1 MRVCV
6 VGSGAREHVLAVVL
20 GRTDEV
26 VVTPGNPL
34 IPGSIDA
41 PPESIDADLFVVG
54 PEAPLVDGLADRLR
68 AQGKLVFGPG
78 ADGAHLEG
86 SKAWMKEI
94 AADAD
99 VPTARHGAFT
109 QRDEAEAFLDTL
121 GDLYVIKTD
130 GLAAGKGVLVTADRV
145 EASEAVAGYLSGHR
159 FGDAGRR
166 VVIEEG
172 MTGPELSLLA
182 VCDGR
187 RAVAL
192 APAQDFKRV
201 FDGDQ
206 GPNTGGMGAYSPVPI
221 VDDDLVAQVMDR
233 FVEPTLAT
241 LRERGIDY
249 RGVLYAGLML
259 TAEGPK
265 LVEYNVRF
273 GDPEAQV
280 VLPRY
285 AGDLA
290 ALLAEAASGSLATD
304 PTFLDDA
311 AVTVVAATEGYPE
324 SPRSGDVIEGLDEAS
339 TMEGVTV
346 FGAGVARDDQ
356 GRLVTSG
363 GRVLSVTAV
372 GPTLTIAR
380 DRAYAAVDA
389 ITWPGKHARRD
400 IALGAVASAA
410 ATSDA

>member
-1 MRVCV
+1 
-6 VGSGAREHVLAVVL
+6 
-20 GRTDEV
+20 
-26 VVTPGNPL
+26 
-34 IPGSIDA
+34 
-41 PPESIDADLFVVG
+41 
-54 PEAPLVDGLADRLR
+54 
-68 AQGKLVFGPG
+68 
-78 ADGAHLEG
+78 
-86 SKAWMKEI
+86 
-94 AADAD
+94 
-99 VPTARHGAFT
+99 
-109 QRDEAEAFLDTL
+109 
-121 GDLYVIKTD
+121 
-130 GLAAGKGVLVTADRV
+130 
-145 EASEAVAGYLSGHR
+145 
-159 FGDAGRR
+159 
-166 VVIEEG
+166 
-172 MTGPELSLLA
+172 
-182 VCDGR
+182 
-187 RAVAL
+187 
-192 APAQDFKRV
+192 
-201 FDGDQ
+201 
-206 GPNTGGMGAYSPVPI
+206 
-221 VDDDLVAQVMDR
+221 
-233 FVEPTLAT
+233 
-241 LRERGIDY
+241 
-249 RGVLYAGLML
+249 ML